1 MRETTPL
8 APSVARLNV
17 VEGTYGLELRR
28 RWYVSIT
35 EVTRIST
42 IGVIN
47 VQFLYLCEKN
57 RITKQDST
65 QNKHSTHSKNQS
77 DTGVRREDDEM

>member
-1 MRETTPL
+1 MRETKPL
-8 APSVARLNV
+8 APSVTRLNV

-35 EVTRIST
+35 EVTRVST
-42 IGVIN
+42 IGVIS
-47 VQFLYLCEKN
+47 VQFCKNAKKN
-57 RITKQDST
+57 RITKQHSA